1 MTDPAPITA
10 KTLRKPRRIGIMK
23 ICLHKFERWRPVDR
37 DEIGGQTLVRYCM
50 KCQHKQIR
58 FASNVSPLA
67 D

>member
-1 MTDPAPITA
+1 
-10 KTLRKPRRIGIMK
+10 MK